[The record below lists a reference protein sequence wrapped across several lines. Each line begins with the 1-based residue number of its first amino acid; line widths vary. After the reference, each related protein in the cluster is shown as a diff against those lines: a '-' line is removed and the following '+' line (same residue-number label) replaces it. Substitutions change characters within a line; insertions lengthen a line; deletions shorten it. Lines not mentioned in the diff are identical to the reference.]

1 MAETTKRLVLKFPK
15 SSIDQPIVYR
25 LIKDFDLIFNIL
37 KAKITPDEEGF
48 LVIELIGE
56 EKNVNKGL
64 DYLKGLNVEIE
75 PFSKEVT
82 RDDKRCTHCTTC
94 VPVCPT
100 KALDIPDRKTMKVE
114 YDNEKCIACEACVEV
129 CPYKAMKVK
138 Y

>member
-1 MAETTKRLVLKFPK
+1 MAETKRLVLKFPK
-15 SSIDQPIVYR
+15 ETIEQPIVYK
-25 LIKDFDLIFNIL
+25 LIKEYDLIFNIL

-48 LVIELIGE
+48 VVIELTGE
-56 EKNVNKGL
+56 ESNIKKGL
-64 DYLKGLNVEIE
+64 DYLKGLNVTIE

-82 RDDKRCTHCTTC
+82 RDDKKCTNCTTC
-94 VPVCPT
+94 VTHCPT

-129 CPYKAMKVK
+129 CPYGAMKVK